1 MKRYFLETSVIVNFL
16 RNRNGAV
23 ELIESLEGEL
33 ATSYIS
39 LAELYEGISRVKNPK
54 ELEKGVL
61 NFFTGMNEV
70 YGLDVETAK
79 HFGQTR
85 ALLKQKGDVIEDLD
99 ILLGATCLTH
109 NLTMITYN
117 QKHFERIPNLDIYPL
132 FYIPI

>member
-33 ATSYIS
+33 VASHIS

-54 ELEKGVL
+54 ELEKGVID
-61 NFFTGMNEV
+61 FFTGMSEV
-70 YGLDVETAK
+70 YGLDAEIAK

-85 ALLKQKGDVIEDLD
+85 ALLKQKGNVIEDLD
-99 ILLGATCLTH
+99 ILLGATCLAH
-109 NLTMITYN
+109 NLTIVTYN
-117 QKHFERIPNLDIYPL
+117 IKHFERIPNLDIHPL
-132 FYIPI
+132 